1 MTDKEI
7 LFLYRLKQAEETLT
21 DSERMLSEKIS
32 PRSIVNRAYYVVFYS
47 LLSLFIKEDL
57 NIKTSKHAGIISIFD
72 KEFVHRG
79 VFEKKF
85 SKIAHY
91 LFEVRQEFDYKEL
104 ADISVDEA
112 EECVK
117 KAREFF
123 TEISNHLK

>member
-1 MTDKEI
+1 M
-7 LFLYRLKQAEETLT
+7 
-21 DSERMLSEKIS
+21 
-32 PRSIVNRAYYVVFYS
+32 
-47 LLSLFIKEDL
+47 

-72 KEFVHRG
+72 KEFVRRG

-117 KAREFF
+117 NEREFF